1 MRYLS
6 RGWRHIANYPILL
19 ALPLTITAITALLGI
34 GVAGVAMGW
43 AMAGQV
49 GRGGGA
55 LLLLALTAGVIAPAI
70 ASGFNAMVGA
80 AIRHQPVTIRV
91 FMTNL
96 GRYYWRIM
104 GGALL
109 AGLGLALLGLLL
121 GQRGASAG
129 DLSLVGIFSLVLGY
143 FSHLWFAALIID
155 DAGAITAA
163 GLAFKQFTRRLFD
176 YGPLLGIAILVG
188 VLVPEILGVGRAEQV
203 IGARSMLHSLI
214 MGFTLIVLRIATA
227 AAYED
232 GRPAGSV
239 DGQIDT
245 WPGQGA

>member
-19 ALPLTITAITALLGI
+19 ALPLTITAITSLLGI

-49 GRGGGA
+49 GRGGGT
-55 LLLLALTAGVIAPAI
+55 LLLLALVAAALAPAI

-80 AIRHQPVTIRV
+80 AARHQPVTIRV
-91 FMTNL
+91 FTTNL

-109 AGLGLALLGLLL
+109 TGLVLALLGLLL
-121 GQRGASAG
+121 GQRGAYSG
-129 DLSLVGIFSLVLGY
+129 GFSLASVISLLLGY
-143 FSHLWFAALIID
+143 FSHLWFAAVVVD
-155 DAGAITAA
+155 DAGAIAA
-163 GLAFKQFTRRLFD
+163 VGLAFAQVTRRLFD
-176 YGPLLGIAILVG
+176 YGPLLGLGVLVG
-188 VLVPEILGVGRAEQV
+188 VLVPEILGVGRVEQV

-214 MGFTLIVLRIATA
+214 MGFTLVVLRIATVV
-227 AAYED
+227 AYED
-232 GRPAGSV
+232 GRRTGSV
-239 DGQIDT
+239 GGQIDT
-245 WPGQGA
+245 WPGEQA